1 MQRESSD
8 PAKLIGAVLLLF
20 TGWNRLQGEHFA
32 PHMRSHGYPVRDR
45 VALQL
50 LQRIL
55 ITLFQRQCQIIAL
68 LISG

>member
-1 MQRESSD
+1 M
-8 PAKLIGAVLLLF
+8 LIGAVLLLF

-32 PHMRSHGYPVRDR
+32 PRMRPHRYPTSDR

-55 ITLFQRQCQIIAL
+55 FTLFQR
-68 LISG
+68 